1 MKFKLVLL
9 SLLLSMFSSC
19 GFYSFKGSTPSHINS
34 LVITPIQNKTS
45 EFYLT
50 DLLNDKFIN
59 FILLENFIDIADY
72 EEADSKLDLSI
83 ISLNDNPNVYNI
95 DNNAN
100 YEVVNEWKISI
111 NVEIVWYDL
120 VNNKDIIKK
129 NVSEWATYSLGIDIG
144 VDGLDNDLDGL
155 VDSEDEDEY
164 GTPRE
169 GAIRIAL
176 EKISKR
182 IINELTSTW

>member
-1 MKFKLVLL
+1 MMFNRILLL
-9 SLLLSMFSSC
+9 SLFFLFQSC
-19 GFYSFKGSTPSHINS
+19 SFYSFKGSTPSHINS
-34 LVITPIQNKTS
+34 LVISPIINKTS

-50 DLLNDKFIN
+50 DLLNDKFSN
-59 FILLENFIDIADY
+59 SILLENFIEIVDY
-72 EEADSKLDLSI
+72 ENADSKLDLKI
-83 ISLNDNPNVYNI
+83 ISLNDNPSVYKI

-111 NVEIVWYDL
+111 NIEIIWYDL
-120 VNNKDIIKK
+120 INNEELFKK

-144 VDGLDNDLDGL
+144 ADRLDNDLDGL
-155 VDSEDEDEY
+155 IDDQDEDEY

-169 GAIRIAL
+169 GATRIAL